1 MKPTKDED
9 ALVDLVDVILRE
21 GVVVEADVLIT
32 VADVPLVGISLRAA
46 VAGMTTMHEYGHFL
60 EWDDEHRRLAGEEE
74 RSQGGG
80 RQKPDKL
87 AASEMPGEPESDR

>member
-1 MKPTKDED
+1 MEPSRDED

-60 EWDDEHRRLAGEEE
+60 EWDESHRRLAGGEDRRRIEGS
-74 RSQGGG
+74 RGGDRPANETSDG
-80 RQKPDKL
+80 
-87 AASEMPGEPESDR
+87 PESRE

>member
-1 MKPTKDED
+1 M
-9 ALVDLVDVILRE
+9 DLVDVILRE

-60 EWDDEHRRLAGEEE
+60 EWDEEHRRLAGEKE

-80 RQKPDKL
+80 RQRTAEQ
-87 AASEMPGEPESDR
+87 AASETPGKHESDG

>member
-1 MKPTKDED
+1 MEPTRDED

-60 EWDDEHRRLAGEEE
+60 EWDEQHRRLVGEEDRGRIEGRRE
-74 RSQGGG
+74 RDRPTNGV
-80 RQKPDKL
+80 
-87 AASEMPGEPESDR
+87 PGESESDE